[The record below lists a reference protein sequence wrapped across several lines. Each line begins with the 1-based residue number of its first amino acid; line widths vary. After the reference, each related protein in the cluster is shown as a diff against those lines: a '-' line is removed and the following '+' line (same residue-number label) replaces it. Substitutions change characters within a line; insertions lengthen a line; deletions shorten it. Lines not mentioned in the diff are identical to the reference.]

1 MFLYLGRK
9 IKTKLKSIMTTKT
22 FLERRSLLT
31 YVNKISIILV
41 TLVSIKENEA
51 TINVIK
57 GISKE

>member
-1 MFLYLGRK
+1 
-9 IKTKLKSIMTTKT
+9 MTTKT